1 MALRSIC
8 CLSVADATTF
18 SMLMKALP
26 LSDNTGRPS
35 SNRGRRVENS
45 PAHSRKHDYRQR
57 SPRWERSSLYRIFK
71 IARSRREKSG
81 PDRRIRCQGI
91 PEARTF
97 VESTEDSVFS
107 GTLEGFFFPGV
118 ATSNANRA
126 RMSRSEEH
134 TSEL

>member
-1 MALRSIC
+1 
-8 CLSVADATTF
+8 SVADATTF

-35 SNRGRRVENS
+35 SNRGRRVENC
-45 PAHSRKHDYRQR
+45 PAHSGKHDYRQR

-81 PDRRIRCQGI
+81 PDDRVRCQGI

-107 GTLEGFFFPGV
+107 GKLGGFFFPGV

-126 RMSRSEEH
+126 RMSAS
-134 TSEL
+134 SAGMLWSWG

>member
-45 PAHSRKHDYRQR
+45 PPHSRKHDYRER

-71 IARSRREKSG
+71 IARSRREKSD
-81 PDRRIRCQGI
+81 P
-91 PEARTF
+91 T
-97 VESTEDSVFS
+97 VESDVRAFLKPERLSNQLKTPFS
-107 GTLEGFFFPGV
+107 PE
-118 ATSNANRA
+118 R
-126 RMSRSEEH
+126 
-134 TSEL
+134 